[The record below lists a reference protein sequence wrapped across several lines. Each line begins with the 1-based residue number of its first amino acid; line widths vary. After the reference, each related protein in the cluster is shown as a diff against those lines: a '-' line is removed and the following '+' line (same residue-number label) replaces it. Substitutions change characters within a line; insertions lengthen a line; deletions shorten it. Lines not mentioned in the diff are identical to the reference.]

1 MSPLENRAWLAL
13 WSLCPPYAV
22 YFAFQ
27 LGFSNRLTTMW
38 ERIFCLAAAA
48 CVHAAVFAAG
58 ALWLMAR
65 RRREDGLLSDER
77 DLAIDARATQG
88 AYYVLLAGA
97 VGAGMILP
105 FKEAGW
111 QIVNTSLLFILLSE
125 VLRNALIIQG
135 YRGRP
140 RLAR

>member
-1 MSPLENRAWLAL
+1 MSPLESRAWLAL

-27 LGFSNRLTTMW
+27 LGFADRLTTMW

-48 CVHAAVFAAG
+48 CVHAAVFVAG
-58 ALWLMAR
+58 TAWLAAR
-65 RRREDGLLSDER
+65 RRGEEGLFSDER

-88 AYYVLLAGA
+88 AYYMLLSGA
-97 VGAGMILP
+97 VIAGMMLP

-111 QIVNTSLLFILLSE
+111 QIVNASLLFILLSE
-125 VLRNALIIQG
+125 ALRNGLIIRG

-140 RLAR
+140 RLVR